1 MDLSPPLTLSPP
13 SERAFATAMPA
24 YHSAYNDVSPD
35 QVASIAN
42 VTLLPFRSK
51 VRGPAPPPIDTEQM
65 DIIDESLDLFR
76 ANSLFRNF
84 EIKGGADRLLI
95 YLILFISQCLGVIA
109 GARVPMSQNEA
120 IKQLSTLAVDAFSL
134 PGDAAFPLNNL
145 YQTPANRTEA
155 GESDKG
161 VSLSVGHMRE

>member
-1 MDLSPPLTLSPP
+1 
-13 SERAFATAMPA
+13 MPA

-42 VTLLPFRSK
+42 VTLLPFHSK
-51 VRGPAPPPIDTEQM
+51 IRGPAPPPIDTESM

-120 IKQLSTLAVDAFSL
+120 IKQLSTLAVDSFSL

-145 YQTPANRTEA
+145 YQVPANRTEA
-155 GESDKG
+155 GECIN
-161 VSLSVGHMRE
+161 VSAHSSIG